1 MSGGAEARGRNH
13 GGAASS
19 LLPARAGRA
28 QPPTL
33 ADLPHSLNLARE
45 FSRLAW
51 ELNVMGMSDRAATS
65 FSMLMR
71 DAGAH
76 LENVEFPCL
85 RLPFPLTGEGNRWKP
100 CWRLSLVGM
109 RKPEPLR
116 GCRCDR
122 CVAEGLSSL
131 RLFHAPEQSLF
142 LPILNARQLIA
153 RFPEVG
159 PGVLGK
165 GYLDPSDSPDRDRQK
180 ALEAVNAAGDHG
192 IIFEATV
199 RGRIFERQGTH
210 QGLYHL
216 VRSVTPDC
224 FTRTCAGHD
233 WCAHPESLVIEAVI
247 IGDDFVY
254 RGCHHR
260 R

>member
-28 QPPTL
+28 QPPTR
-33 ADLPHSLNLARE
+33 ADLLHSLNLARD
-45 FSRLAW
+45 FSRLVL
-51 ELNVMGMSDRAATS
+51 ELNAMGMSDRAAAS

-71 DAGAH
+71 DAGLH

-85 RLPFPLTGEGNRWKP
+85 RLPFPLTGEGHSKKP

-116 GCRCDR
+116 GCRSE
-122 CVAEGLSSL
+122 VSSL
-131 RLFHAPEQSLF
+131 RLFHAPEQRLF
-142 LPILNARQLIA
+142 LPILNARQLIGA
-153 RFPEVG
+153 SPEVG
-159 PGVLGK
+159 PGVLGE
-165 GYLDPSDSPDRDRQK
+165 GYFDPSDTPDHDRQK

-199 RGRIFERQGTH
+199 RGRIFERQRTPGTVSPAEVRDSRLFHPDLRWPRLVCPPGVPRHRGRHH
-210 QGLYHL
+210 Q
-216 VRSVTPDC
+216 R
-224 FTRTCAGHD
+224 
-233 WCAHPESLVIEAVI
+233 
-247 IGDDFVY
+247 
-254 RGCHHR
+254 
-260 R
+260 